1 MTYNQTLNVSILSD
15 RAEVLELYRP
25 ESLRLALRI
34 TGNPTI
40 AEDVVQ
46 SAYLRLLQAPSI
58 PVLIPELIR
67 YMRRTV
73 TNCAIDHLRFQN
85 PHGELHENLPNT
97 ENPQLDLE
105 INQTLSQLAPDHRAI
120 LALHLGEGYSYRE
133 IADALGIPMGTVA
146 SRLNQARSE
155 FKKLWEAK

>member
-1 MTYNQTLNVSILSD
+1 MTYNQTLNQSILGD
-15 RAEVLELYRP
+15 RAEILECHRS

-34 TGNPTI
+34 TGNATV

-46 SAYLRLLQAPSI
+46 SAFLRLLQAPNF
-58 PVLIPELIR
+58 PVLIPEIIR
-67 YMRRTV
+67 YIRRTV
-73 TNCAIDHLRFQN
+73 TNCSIDHLRYQN
-85 PHGELHENLPNT
+85 PHAELSENLPNT

-105 INQTLSQLAPDHRAI
+105 INQALSQLAPDHRVI

-133 IADALGIPMGTVA
+133 IADTLSIPMGTVA